1 MSPGNFKIVFSQAIP
16 SSALGMSFLHLF
28 GRLFNQK
35 EWSLVALTFLKS
47 CSLLRIVW
55 VYEISCTIKVVSANN
70 IILTF
75 ISFSVCQAAPMR
87 KKTFNIGRIRGE
99 GQKRLLCL
107 VQGRKRGTQK
117 ILQFSIKMWLTKG
130 NRPTMRFLKDFV

>member
-47 CSLLRIVW
+47 CLLLRIVW

-70 IILTF
+70 ITLTF
-75 ISFSVCQAAPMR
+75 I
-87 KKTFNIGRIRGE
+87 
-99 GQKRLLCL
+99 
-107 VQGRKRGTQK
+107 
-117 ILQFSIKMWLTKG
+117 
-130 NRPTMRFLKDFV
+130 